1 MRYTQTMR
9 RRLQHVLVI
18 GAALALVVL
27 GWLLTTDHPAVWP
40 VRNVLLY
47 QLLTRRPPPPPE
59 WAALET
65 VVERVRPPSR
75 LALPADLP
83 RGALAGAVRGPAGQ
97 PIAGATVLVA
107 ARDGT
112 TWSAESDAQGRYHL
126 TDVAVGS
133 YIPVAGAPG
142 WEDTAVRTLLGIQV
156 HAAQVTPFDIT
167 LRLRRAQPLR
177 PASEVRLSPPVV
189 ARSGGPILATALRR
203 ELQFRVGARRNQLTL
218 VYTPD
223 DGRATPLPVLLAV
236 YPGPADSW
244 ESVSLPL
251 AEAGF
256 VVVAV
261 GPAYALD
268 LEQDVDDLLRV
279 IALARAG
286 QLPRADGRRIG
297 ALGGS
302 YSGLHVLR
310 LAVREPQALD
320 AALLLGAPT
329 DAFELRRQ
337 FEAGTFNPPFGL
349 DRALIALGLPSQV
362 PERYFRYSARYHA
375 RAIQAPLMLIH
386 SDQDEIVP
394 VDQSVLLAAELARLG
409 KPHELRILRGMPH
422 YLFAAESSPA
432 LDDLFATTLDFLRRE
447 LMQAERNAQPKP

>member
-1 MRYTQTMR
+1 MHR
-9 RRLQHVLVI
+9 RKRGLWI
-18 GAALALVVL
+18 GALLVMAGLV
-27 GWLLTTDHPAVWP
+27 WLLTSDHPAVWP

-47 QLLTRRPPPPPE
+47 HLLTRRPPPPAE
-59 WAALET
+59 WASLAGT
-65 VVERVRPPSR
+65 AERVRPPSR
-75 LALPADLP
+75 LVLPTDLP
-83 RGALAGAVRGPAGQ
+83 RGALAGVVRGPTGQ

-112 TWSAESDAQGRYHL
+112 AWSAESDAQGRYHIA
-126 TDVAVGS
+126 DVAVGS
-133 YIPVAGAPG
+133 YLPVASAPG
-142 WEDTAVRTLLGIQV
+142 WEDTAVRTLLGIHV
-156 HAAQVTPFDIT
+156 HAAQVTPLDIT
-167 LRLRRAQPLR
+167 LRPRRARALR
-177 PASEVRLSPPVV
+177 PAAEVRLGAAVV
-189 ARSGGPILATALRR
+189 AHSAGPIPATALRR
-203 ELQFRVGARRNQLTL
+203 ELQFRVGARHNQLTL

-223 DGRATPLPVLLAV
+223 DGRDTPLPVLLAV
-236 YPGPADSW
+236 YPGPADTW

-251 AEAGF
+251 AQAGF

-268 LEQDVDDLLRV
+268 LEQDVDDLLRL
-279 IALARAG
+279 ILLARAG
-286 QLPRADGRRIG
+286 QIPRAEGGRIG

-329 DAFELRRQ
+329 DIFELRRQ

-375 RAIQAPLMLIH
+375 RAIQTPLMLIH

-409 KPHELRILRGMPH
+409 TPHELRILRGMPH